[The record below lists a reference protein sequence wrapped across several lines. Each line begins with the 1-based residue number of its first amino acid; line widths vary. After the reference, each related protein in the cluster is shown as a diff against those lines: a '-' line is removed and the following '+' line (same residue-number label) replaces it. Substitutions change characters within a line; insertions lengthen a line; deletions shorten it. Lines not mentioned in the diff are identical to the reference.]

1 MSEVTT
7 EKKPGFFENLKDK
20 VDSKEEQLN
29 VFSTF
34 IRLGILVW
42 SGAILT
48 LNYVTIPKFPQNKID
63 PTFIASV
70 FTGTLATFGVQAT
83 KGNGSKGGNGGCC
96 NTGPVQTIKIE
107 QKPLKITTED

>member
-1 MSEVTT
+1 MSEATQ
-7 EKKPGFFENLKDK
+7 EKKPGFFGNLKDK
-20 VDSKEEQLN
+20 IDSKEEQLN

-34 IRLGILVW
+34 VRLGILFW
-42 SGAILT
+42 SGSILT
-48 LNYVTIPKFPQNKID
+48 LNYVTIPQFPQNKID

-70 FTGTLATFGVQAT
+70 FTGTLATFGVQAA
-83 KGNGSKGGNGGCC
+83 KGSSSKGGGGCC